1 MKLVEPDIKFKDEYL
16 EMMDDW
22 RSTGEPLVPFCLKYD
37 ATDFEEFVKLTNSF
51 KKVQDKGFVH
61 HSTFW
66 LITDDDKIA
75 GVSNLRHYLN
85 ENLLLEGG
93 HIGFGIRPSFRRK
106 GYASKILALTLLEAK
121 KLNIDK
127 ALVTCDSSNIAS
139 ARTIIKNGGVLWKE
153 HLYKGILKQ
162 NYWIDIK

>member
-1 MKLVEPDIKFKDEYL
+1 MKLIVPVTSYKKQYL

-37 ATDFEEFVKLTNSF
+37 TSDFDEFVKLTNSF
-51 KKVQDKGFVH
+51 MKVQDKGFVH

-66 LITDDDKIA
+66 LITDDDRIA

-106 GYASKILALTLLEAK
+106 GYASDILALTLLEAK

-127 ALVTCDSSNIAS
+127 ALLTCDKSNIAS
-139 ARTIIKNGGVLWKE
+139 SKTILKNGGVLWKE
-153 HLYKGILKQ
+153 HLYKDVMKQ
-162 NYWIDIK
+162 NYWMDLN

>member
-1 MKLVEPDIKFKDEYL
+1 MKLIVPVTSYKKQYL

-37 ATDFEEFVKLTNSF
+37 TADFEEFVKLTNSF
-51 KKVQDKGFVH
+51 MKVQDKGFVN

-66 LITDDDKIA
+66 LITDDDRIA

-106 GYASKILALTLLEAK
+106 GYASVILSLTLLEAK

-127 ALVTCDSSNIAS
+127 ALLTCDKSNIAS
-139 ARTIIKNGGVLWKE
+139 SKTILKNGGVLWKE
-153 HLYKGILKQ
+153 HLYKDVMKQ
-162 NYWIDIK
+162 NYWIDLN

>member
-1 MKLVEPDIKFKDEYL
+1 MKLVVPVTSYKKQYL

-37 ATDFEEFVKLTNSF
+37 ITDFEEFVKLTNSF
-51 KKVQDKGFVH
+51 KEVQDKGFVH

-66 LITDDDKIA
+66 LITDDDRIA

-106 GYASKILALTLLEAK
+106 GYASVILALTLLEAK
-121 KLNIDK
+121 NLNIDK
-127 ALVTCDSSNIAS
+127 ALLTCDKSNIAS
-139 ARTIIKNGGVLWKE
+139 AKTILKNGGVLWKE
-153 HLYKGILKQ
+153 HLYKDVMKQ
-162 NYWIDIK
+162 NYWIDLN

>member
-1 MKLVEPDIKFKDEYL
+1 MKLIEPDITYKKQYL

-22 RSTGEPLVPFCLKYD
+22 RSSNEQLVPFCLKYD
-37 ATDFEEFVKLTNSF
+37 TADFEEFIKITNSF

-66 LITDDDKIA
+66 LITDDDQIA

-93 HIGFGIRPSFRRK
+93 HIGFGIRPSYRRK
-106 GYASKILALTLLEAK
+106 GYASLLLELTLLEAK

-127 ALVTCDSSNIAS
+127 ALLTCDKSNIAS
-139 ARTIIKNGGVLWKE
+139 AKTILKNGGALWKE
-153 HLYKGILKQ
+153 HIHKGVVKQ
-162 NYWIDIK
+162 NYWIEIK